1 MSTAQPSPPKLTP
14 EQAHQLVA
22 EQAKKNAP
30 YKWDVMADFL
40 CRHHGVKDLCFVSPF
55 RTIEAWKLMQDV
67 VLGVKLGSPE
77 QTSIQYD
84 LSNGDAESQVVKL
97 LLQPGPACT
106 FLDSPLP
113 AKPLPHPGQPGKTL
127 ERDLDMVN
135 VWRITCKHV
144 ASSVPLYQGARLNFY
159 HNGMPRKTLQAED
172 EMRAATGNIRGEFLE
187 IPPSTRVEGVDLN
200 SVPLQHQQFGAVNK
214 TFMQTMALV
223 TDANLFNGIIDIPV
237 DVCLAAGL
245 KMNAAADTQAVMA
258 NPPDATE
265 DELAQAF
272 GKIKIESEEQRTNME
287 QTFKAERSKRWAEEV
302 GDKTP
307 IHSYRAIPCNHVLA
321 WCMRSAD
328 YAAKAKLEYQV
339 FEFIP
344 AKDNAARLPH
354 ALHTLYFFVAD
365 CHFNTMVNEFRATW
379 MSLVDTRPLS
389 SIGIELLPKLV
400 DRARYYPNI
409 DPSVNR
415 VCGSTVLLTYVSYC
429 VRPKLS
435 AAQLASLSPTLHP
448 DFRPSG
454 DWVSD
459 SIADEML
466 ADALRSKKE

>member
-1 MSTAQPSPPKLTP
+1 MSSLTP
-14 EQAHQLVA
+14 DQAHQLVA

-30 YKWDVMADFL
+30 YKWDVMAEFL
-40 CRHHGVKDLCFVSPF
+40 CRHHGVKDLCFVRPF

-67 VLGVKLGSPE
+67 VLGVQLGSTD
-77 QTSIQYD
+77 QAAIQYD
-84 LSNGDAESQVVKL
+84 MSNSDAESQVVKL
-97 LLQPGPACT
+97 PLQPGAACK
-106 FLDSPLP
+106 FLASPLP
-113 AKPLPHPGQPGKTL
+113 SKPLPHPGHAGKTL
-127 ERDLDMVN
+127 EMDLNLVN

-144 ASSVPLYQGARLNFY
+144 SSSVPLYQGARLNFY

-200 SVPLQHQQFGAVNK
+200 SVPLQHMQFGAVNR

-223 TDANLFNGIIDIPV
+223 TEANLLNGIIDIPV
-237 DVCLAAGL
+237 AVCVAAGL
-245 KMNAAADTQAVMA
+245 KLNAAPDIETVVA
-258 NPPDATE
+258 NPPASTE
-265 DELAQAF
+265 DELTKAF
-272 GKIKIESEEQRTNME
+272 GKIKIESDDQRTNLE
-287 QTFKAERSKRWAEEV
+287 QQFRTERAKRWAEEV
-302 GDKTP
+302 ADRTP
-307 IHSYRAIPCNHVLA
+307 IHSYRAVPCNHVLA

-328 YAAKAKLEYQV
+328 YATKAKLAYEV

-344 AKDNAARLPH
+344 AKDNAAQLPH
-354 ALHTLYFFVAD
+354 ALHSLYFFVAD
-365 CHFNTMVNEFRATW
+365 CHFSIMLAEFRATW

-389 SIGIELLPKLV
+389 SIAIELLPKMV
-400 DRARYYPNI
+400 DRTRYYPNI
-409 DPSVNR
+409 DTNVNR

-435 AAQLASLSPTLHP
+435 AAQQASLSPALHP

-459 SIADEML
+459 ATADEML
-466 ADALRSKKE
+466 ADALRNKKE